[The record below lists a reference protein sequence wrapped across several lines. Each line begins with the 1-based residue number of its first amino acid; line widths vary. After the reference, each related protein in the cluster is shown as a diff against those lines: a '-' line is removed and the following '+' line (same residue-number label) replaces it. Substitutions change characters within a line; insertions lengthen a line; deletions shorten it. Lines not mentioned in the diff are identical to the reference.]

1 MKTLLGIFV
10 LVFALYF
17 VGCATQEGN
26 GSNSTTQSTP
36 GNGRGNGDDIGP
48 DIVDSEIVWGPH
60 KS

>member
-1 MKTLLGIFV
+1 MKTLSGILI

-26 GSNSTTQSTP
+26 GSNSATQSTS
-36 GNGRGNGDDIGP
+36 GNGGGNGDDIGP
-48 DIVDSEIVWGPH
+48 DVADSEIVWGPH

>member
-1 MKTLLGIFV
+1 MKTLSGILI

-26 GSNSTTQSTP
+26 GSKSATQSMS
-36 GNGRGNGDDIGP
+36 GNGGGNGDDIGS
-48 DIVDSEIVWGPH
+48 DVADSEIVWGPH